1 MCSIINQ
8 NGTANREST
17 AWRSYIEQQ
26 QQQHEQQKIVSK
38 KTELQNIQEKK
49 NTKETKAS
57 NKSVNT
63 FDSVTN

>member
-1 MCSIINQ
+1 MN
-8 NGTANREST
+8 NKKLLVKRL
-17 AWRSYIEQQ
+17 SY
-26 QQQHEQQKIVSK
+26 KIYK
-38 KTELQNIQEKK
+38 KKK